1 VQQVTVTG
9 DDVVRLLAEPARL
22 RVFAAVVLGA
32 ATAAD
37 VAAAT
42 GLPAREVLTGLRK
55 LADGGLVEFEGQRAA
70 PVEHVFG
77 DLARQA
83 AVAPPREDF
92 GYADERVT
100 AVLRTFVRDG
110 RLLGMPAQ
118 RSSRLVVLDHV
129 AQSFEPG
136 VSYSEPEVNEVLV
149 TWTGSSGVDHVT
161 VRRYLV
167 DEDLLSRVDGVYRRS
182 GGSTDVSA

>member
-1 VQQVTVTG
+1 MTG

-22 RVFAAVVLGA
+22 RVFAAVVLGSETPA
-32 ATAAD
+32 DLAT
-37 VAAAT
+37 VT
-42 GLPAREVLTGLRK
+42 GLATRDVLTGLRK
-55 LADGGLVEFEGQRAA
+55 LADGGLVEFDGRRATAAGQ
-70 PVEHVFG
+70 VFG

-83 AVAPPREDF
+83 AIVPPREDF

-100 AVLRTFVRDG
+100 TVLRTFVRDG

-129 AQSFEPG
+129 AQAFEPG
-136 VSYSEPEVNEVLV
+136 VSYSESEVDVTLV
-149 TWTGSSGVDHVT
+149 TWTEGSGVDHVS